1 MIVLIQSQEELRSNL
16 KLETLPAGDDFKQ
29 KYANFYNFHQFFYWC
44 YKKKLYIL
52 GLVVIKNVYP
62 KLFRLDATINADW

>member
-29 KYANFYNFHQFFYWC
+29 KYANFYNFHQFFY
-44 YKKKLYIL
+44 
-52 GLVVIKNVYP
+52 
-62 KLFRLDATINADW
+62 